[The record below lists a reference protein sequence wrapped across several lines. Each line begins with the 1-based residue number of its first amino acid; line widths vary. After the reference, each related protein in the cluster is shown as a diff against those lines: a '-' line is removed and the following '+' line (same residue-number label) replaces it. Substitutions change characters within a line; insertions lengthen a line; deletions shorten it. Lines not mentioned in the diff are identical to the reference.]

1 MSVKLSVVIVHYR
14 TPALLR
20 ACLRALDASTQ
31 PAEIIVVDN
40 DGSAAEIVAEF
51 PDTIYLPQSENRWFC
66 GGNNAGIAA
75 ARGDYVLLLNPDTEP
90 QPDALRVLVDFM
102 EAQPDYSGA
111 TLQMRYPDGRIQ
123 RTCSRV
129 PTYAYLLLNHTPLGW
144 LLRRRR
150 AAINARHWYAGWDRD
165 TARNVEVMPGSCLL
179 LRRGDLRLNERL
191 RLYFPE
197 DDLGRRLAGRNFRFL
212 SDTFITHHEK
222 AATRSWLA
230 TQVYFDDLLLYTRT
244 HHGAARAV
252 LLWLLSRPLLWGMAL
267 KNAIQRRKASQEN
280 VA

>member
-1 MSVKLSVVIVHYR
+1 LSVKLSVVIVHYR

-20 ACLRALDASTQ
+20 ACLRALAASTQ

-40 DGSAAEIVAEF
+40 DGSAAEIAAEF
-51 PDTIYLPQSENRWFC
+51 PDTVYLPQSENRWFC
-66 GGNNAGIAA
+66 GGNNVGIAA

-102 EAQPDYSGA
+102 DAQPDYSGA

-144 LLRRRR
+144 LLRGRR
-150 AAINARHWYAGWDRD
+150 AAINARHWYAGWNRD
-165 TARNVEVMPGSCLL
+165 TAQDVEVMPGSCLL

-197 DDLGRRLAGRNFRFL
+197 DDLGRRLAGRKFRFL

-230 TQVYFDDLLLYTRT
+230 TQVYYDDLLLYTRT
-244 HHGAARAV
+244 HHGAARAA

-267 KNAIQRRKASQEN
+267 KNALAGRRVGQKDSG
-280 VA
+280 